1 METLRASLV
10 SAGRNIEMNRK
21 LVKVAENRY
30 EKSMI
35 EFELNRITPIS
46 HFETRTLVGSIPFES
61 IASSYELPKDKRPI
75 LD

>member
-35 EFELNRITPIS
+35 EFELNRITDLS
-46 HFETRTLVGSIPFES
+46 F
-61 IASSYELPKDKRPI
+61 
-75 LD
+75 